1 MPSSWRHSYA
11 SSVGRPSTTGLDHQ
25 HLEAEVASD
34 VSAAGLAL
42 MLAAPGR
49 PVQAVGDGAFAAV
62 NEVEESTGFGEG
74 ERE

>member
-1 MPSSWRHSYA
+1 
-11 SSVGRPSTTGLDHQ
+11 
-25 HLEAEVASD
+25 VASD